1 MIVSTNEPITLIG
14 GGAASEAMLH
24 EARALAPEV
33 VAADGGAGVALSHGV
48 MPRAVIGDMDSLSD
62 GDRAA
67 VGQDRIHQ
75 IDEQDSTDFDKC
87 LRSVKAPL
95 LLGVGFLGAR
105 MDHHLAACNSLV
117 RHPWQRCVLLGEADL
132 TFLAQPRLQIDLPVG
147 MPFSLFPMGAV
158 EGMSEGLQWPAQGHS
173 FAPDGKVGTSNRV
186 VGPVDLSVTA
196 PKMLVI
202 LPRSALPFVADALT
216 QGSVWPA

>member
-1 MIVSTNEPITLIG
+1 MIVSKNEPITLIG
-14 GGAASEAMLH
+14 GGAASEAMLQ

-33 VAADGGAGVALSHGV
+33 VAADGGAGVSLSHGV
-48 MPRAVIGDMDSLSD
+48 MPCAVIGDMDSLSD

-67 VGQDRIHQ
+67 VGQERIHQ

-87 LRSVKAPL
+87 LRSVQAPL

-132 TFLAQPRLQIDLPVG
+132 TFLAQPRLRIGLPVG
-147 MPFSLFPMGAV
+147 TPMSLFPMGAV
-158 EGMSEGLQWPAQGHS
+158 EGMSDGLEWPVQGHC

-186 VGPVDLSVTA
+186 VGSVDLSVTA

-202 LPRSALPFVADALT
+202 LPRFALPSVAEALM
-216 QGSVWPA
+216 QGAVWPE

>member
-1 MIVSTNEPITLIG
+1 MIVSSNDPITLIG

-24 EARALAPEV
+24 DARALGPEV

-48 MPRAVIGDMDSLSD
+48 MPRAVIGDMDSLSN
-62 GDRAA
+62 GDRKAL
-67 VGQDRIHQ
+67 GPERIHQ
-75 IDEQDSTDFDKC
+75 IEEQDSTDFDKC
-87 LRSVKAPL
+87 LRSVQAPL

-132 TFLAQPRLQIDLPVG
+132 TFLAQPRLRIDLPQG
-147 MPFSLFPMGAV
+147 TPFSLFPMGAV
-158 EGMSEGLQWPAQGHS
+158 EGFSEGLQWPAQGHS
-173 FAPDGKVGTSNRV
+173 FAPDGRVGTSNRV
-186 VGPVDLSVTA
+186 VGPVELSVTA

-202 LPRSALPFVADALT
+202 LPRFALPDVAAALT
-216 QGSVWPA
+216 REAHWTA